1 MGYCVPGDAARIP
14 SGLFFRRGVARVSGP
29 SLRLGGVRGYGDI
42 RVGVALGVTIVIWAS
57 AFAAIRAGL
66 EGYTP
71 GHLVLLRFLVGSALL
86 VVYAAATRM
95 PPPAWRDVPAVL
107 VGGFLGFFG
116 YHVGLSFGEVT
127 VEAGSASLIIASV
140 PVFTA
145 LLAAAFLGERL
156 GTLGWIGTLVS
167 FGGVALISAGEGG
180 SLGIDPGAVP
190 ILLAA
195 VSESLYFVL
204 QKPYLTKYGS
214 LRFTTYAIWAG
225 TLSMLVFAPGLPGT
239 VASAPAGATLSVVF
253 LGIFPTVV
261 AYLSL
266 GYAFARMPASNGTSF
281 LYLVPGLAFLVAW
294 VWLGEVPTALS
305 VVGGVVAL
313 TGVVLVNAKR
323 R

>member
-1 MGYCVPGDAARIP
+1 M
-14 SGLFFRRGVARVSGP
+14 L
-29 SLRLGGVRGYGDI
+29 
-42 RVGVALGVTIVIWAS
+42 VALGVTIIIWAS

-71 GHLVLLRFLVGSALL
+71 GHLVLLRFLIGSALL
-86 VVYAAATRM
+86 LVYAAATRM
-95 PPPAWRDVPAVL
+95 PPPAWRDVPTIFL
-107 VGGFLGFFG
+107 GGFLGFYG
-116 YHVGLSFGEVT
+116 YHTGLAFGEVT
-127 VEAGSASLIIASV
+127 VEAGAASLIIASV

-156 GTLGWIGTLVS
+156 GPLGWIGTAVS
-167 FGGVALISAGEGG
+167 FCGVVLISLGEGG
-180 SLGIDPGAVP
+180 TLGIDPGALP

-195 VSESLYFVL
+195 VSESLFFVF
-204 QKPYLTKYGS
+204 QKPYLARYGS

-225 TLSMLVFAPGLPGT
+225 TLTMLVFAPGLVGA
-239 VASAPAGATLSVVF
+239 VGEAPPGATLSVVF

-261 AYLSL
+261 AYLCL
-266 GYAFARMPASNGTSF
+266 GYAFARMPASNATSF
-281 LYLVPGLAFLVAW
+281 LYLVPALAFLVAW

-305 VVGGVVAL
+305 VVGGAVAL